1 MTECTH
7 TQNKDFTFECL
18 KITLHYFW
26 KWVFW
31 IRLWLFYSCMILEYI
46 VSLNHAYIPNNIF
59 NYTVSKIIF
68 VNITTNVIRIVFNYS
83 EAIKL
88 IVVGMCFLQFW
99 FFNWKFKFYH
109 WPQVCPLFPLMWRL
123 HCVHFWK
130 KKCFPNTQLWINIV
144 SGQSWNS
151 MIKVFGS
158 AHRSNN
164 GPNVFPQEG

>member
-7 TQNKDFTFECL
+7 THNKDFTFECL

-46 VSLNHAYIPNNIF
+46 ISLNHVYIPNNIF
-59 NYTVSKIIF
+59 NYTVSKIVF
-68 VNITTNVIRIVFNYS
+68 VNIITTVIRIVFNYS

-109 WPQVCPLFPLMWRL
+109 RPPLYPRFPLMWRL

-130 KKCFPNTQLWINIV
+130 KKNV
-144 SGQSWNS
+144 SQILKS
-151 MIKVFGS
+151 
-158 AHRSNN
+158 
-164 GPNVFPQEG
+164 E